1 MAFTLLPGFLKE
13 RNNMDI
19 NIIAQKIDAVE
30 EVMMEL
36 EYETEKRDKA
46 AKWLA
51 NIRDDIN
58 SFLKEYGYEG

>member
-1 MAFTLLPGFLKE
+1 
-13 RNNMDI
+13 MDI
-19 NIIAQKIDAVE
+19 NTIAQKIDAVE

-58 SFLKEYGYEG
+58 SFLKEYGYEN

>member
-1 MAFTLLPGFLKE
+1 
-13 RNNMDI
+13 MDI
-19 NIIAQKIDAVE
+19 STIAQKIDAVE

-36 EYETEKRDKA
+36 EYEKEKRDKA

-58 SFLKEYGYEG
+58 SFLKEYGYEN